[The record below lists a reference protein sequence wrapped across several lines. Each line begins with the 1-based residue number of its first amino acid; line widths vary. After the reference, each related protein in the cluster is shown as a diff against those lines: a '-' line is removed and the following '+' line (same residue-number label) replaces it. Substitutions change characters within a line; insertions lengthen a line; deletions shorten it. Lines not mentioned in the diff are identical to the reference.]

1 MTPILEVSNLR
12 TYFHGKD
19 GIVPAVDGVSFSLE
33 AGKTLGVVGESGCG
47 KSVTALSILQLM
59 PTAAARIEPGS
70 SIRLRGEEL
79 LKKTPRQMC
88 AVRGKEIAMI
98 FQDPMTSLNPV
109 MTVGRQ
115 MSEAFRAHEKMS
127 RAQAWERSV
136 EMLAK
141 VGIPAPE
148 ARARDYPHQ
157 LSGGMKQRVMI
168 AMALSCSPAVLIA
181 DEPTTALDVTIQA
194 QILELMV
201 QLKQQMN
208 TAILL
213 ITHDMGVV
221 AEMSDAVLVMYAG
234 HVMEYANAKS
244 LFQKP
249 LHPYTQGLLASIPR
263 MDQDVERLYTIKGNV
278 PNLHNMPKG
287 CCFCTRCPYAS
298 ERCRAEAPET
308 YSVEGHL
315 VKCFLY
321 EKEGAV

>member
-1 MTPILEVSNLR
+1 MTPILEVSDLR
-12 TYFHGKD
+12 TCFHGKD
-19 GIVPAVDGVSFSLE
+19 GTVPAVDGVSFSLE

-47 KSVTALSILQLM
+47 KSITALSILQLM
-59 PTAAARIEPGS
+59 PTASARIEPGS

-79 LKKTPRQMC
+79 LNKTPQQMC
-88 AVRGKEIAMI
+88 EIRGKEIAMI

-109 MTVGRQ
+109 MTIGRQ
-115 MSEAFRAHEKMS
+115 MSEAFMAHEKIS
-127 RAQAWERSV
+127 RAEAWKRSV
-136 EMLAK
+136 DMLEK

-148 ARARDYPHQ
+148 ARAKDYPHQ

-168 AMALSCSPAVLIA
+168 AMALSCNPVILIA

-194 QILELMV
+194 QILDLMI
-201 QLKQQMN
+201 QLKQQMD

-221 AEMSDAVLVMYAG
+221 AEMSDAVMVMYAG
-234 HVMEYANAKS
+234 QVMEYADVKS

-263 MDQDVERLYTIKGNV
+263 LDQDTDRLHTIKGNV
-278 PNLHNMPKG
+278 PNLHDMPKG
-287 CCFCTRCPYAS
+287 CRFCTRCPYAVQTCW
-298 ERCRAEAPET
+298 EKPPKA
-308 YSVEGHL
+308 YSVDGHM

-321 EKEGAV
+321 AKEDGV

>member
-1 MTPILEVSNLR
+1 MTPILEVSDLR

-19 GIVPAVDGVSFSLE
+19 GVVPAVDGVSFSLE

-47 KSVTALSILQLM
+47 KSITALSILQLLPM
-59 PTAAARIEPGS
+59 RSARIEPGS

-79 LKKTPRQMC
+79 LNKTPRQMC
-88 AVRGKEIAMI
+88 QIRGNDVAMI

-115 MSEAFRAHEKMS
+115 LSEAFLAHEKLS
-127 RAQAWERSV
+127 RREAWRRSV
-136 EMLAK
+136 DILAQ

-168 AMALSCSPAVLIA
+168 AMALSCKPAVLIA

-194 QILELMV
+194 QILDLMT

-234 HVMEYANAKS
+234 HVMEYADIKS
-244 LFQKP
+244 LFQNP

-263 MDQDVERLYTIKGNV
+263 LDQEVDRLHTIKGSV
-278 PNLHNMPKG
+278 PSLTDMPAG
-287 CCFCTRCPYAS
+287 CRFCTRCPYAQD
-298 ERCRAEAPET
+298 RCRSAQPGA
-308 YSVEGHL
+308 YSVDGHL

-321 EKEGAV
+321 EGGRA